1 MKKITITLNDIFQLP
16 SAVIYNPDN
25 FKPFSAV
32 TIDSRNVPANSLFVA
47 IKGEKFD
54 GHKFIKDA
62 VNKGAAAILINEKML
77 NKIDDVNTVII
88 TVNDTT
94 TALGNLAKIW
104 RSKLSTKIIA
114 ITGSNG
120 KTSTKEILA
129 LLLSEK
135 YKVNKTLVNNNNHI
149 GVPLTLFATSNK
161 HDLLVLELGT
171 NHFGETKYSAGIS
184 KPDYALITNIGNS
197 HLEFLKNKKGVL
209 REKIA
214 VIESAIENNGTIFI
228 NNDDALLKKVKT
240 NYPSRITFGMVEEA
254 DVKTKIKSYTEEGLP
269 VVEIKSAKISL
280 TTEIPIHGE
289 LNVKNFCAAAA
300 VAINLGVT
308 KKQILAAIKKIKPV
322 EKRFN
327 IKKFKNFIV
336 VDDTYNANPESMKFA
351 LEMVSKI
358 FKTKKKIV
366 VLGDM
371 FELGTESLKHHQALV
386 KQIKKARYDAVYIT
400 GKMMGNIFRE
410 LESSAKVEVKYF
422 FSRKMLN
429 THLQKIQLNNS
440 VILVKGSRGMK
451 MEEFVKVLEERA
463 AG

>member
-1 MKKITITLNDIFQLP
+1 
-16 SAVIYNPDN
+16 
-25 FKPFSAV
+25 
-32 TIDSRNVPANSLFVA
+32 
-47 IKGEKFD
+47 
-54 GHKFIKDA
+54 
-62 VNKGAAAILINEKML
+62 ML

-400 GKMMGNIFRE
+400 GKMMGNIFQE

>member
-197 HLEFLKNKKGVL
+197 HLEFLKNK
-209 REKIA
+209 
-214 VIESAIENNGTIFI
+214 
-228 NNDDALLKKVKT
+228 
-240 NYPSRITFGMVEEA
+240 
-254 DVKTKIKSYTEEGLP
+254 
-269 VVEIKSAKISL
+269 
-280 TTEIPIHGE
+280 
-289 LNVKNFCAAAA
+289 
-300 VAINLGVT
+300 
-308 KKQILAAIKKIKPV
+308 
-322 EKRFN
+322 
-327 IKKFKNFIV
+327 
-336 VDDTYNANPESMKFA
+336 
-351 LEMVSKI
+351 
-358 FKTKKKIV
+358 
-366 VLGDM
+366 
-371 FELGTESLKHHQALV
+371 
-386 KQIKKARYDAVYIT
+386 
-400 GKMMGNIFRE
+400 
-410 LESSAKVEVKYF
+410 
-422 FSRKMLN
+422 
-429 THLQKIQLNNS
+429 
-440 VILVKGSRGMK
+440 
-451 MEEFVKVLEERA
+451 
-463 AG
+463 